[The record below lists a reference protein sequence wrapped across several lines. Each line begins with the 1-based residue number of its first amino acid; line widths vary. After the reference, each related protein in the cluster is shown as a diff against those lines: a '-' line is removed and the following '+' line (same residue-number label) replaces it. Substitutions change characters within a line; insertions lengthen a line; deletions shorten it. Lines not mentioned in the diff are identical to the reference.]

1 MKVNE
6 LVKYIA
12 ENANVTQIE
21 AKATLEAMIKGI
33 TESLSKNDNVTLVG
47 FGTFQVKDRSA
58 REGRNPKTG
67 ETIQIKASKVPSF
80 KAGKTL
86 KDVINKK

>member
-12 ENANVTQIE
+12 GNANVTQIE
-21 AKATLEAMIKGI
+21 AKATLEAMLKGI

-67 ETIQIKASKVPSF
+67 ETIQIKASKIPSF
-80 KAGKTL
+80 KAGKGL
-86 KDVINKK
+86 KDAVNKK

>member
-1 MKVNE
+1 MKLNE

-12 ENANVTQIE
+12 GNANVTQIE
-21 AKATLEAMIKGI
+21 AKATLEAMLKGI

-67 ETIQIKASKVPSF
+67 ETIQIKACQVPSF
-80 KAGKTL
+80 KAGKAL
-86 KDVINKK
+86 KDAVNG

>member
-1 MKVNE
+1 MKLNE

-33 TESLSKNDNVTLVG
+33 TESLSKNNNVTLVG
-47 FGTFQVKDRSA
+47 FGTFQVKNRAA

-80 KAGKTL
+80 KAGKAF
-86 KDVINKK
+86 KDAVNG

>member
-1 MKVNE
+1 MKLNE

-12 ENANVTQIE
+12 ENASVTQIE
-21 AKATLEAMIKGI
+21 AKATLEAMLKGI

-58 REGRNPKTG
+58 REGRNLKTG
-67 ETIQIKASKVPSF
+67 ETIQIEACKVPSF
-80 KAGKTL
+80 KAGKAL
-86 KDVINKK
+86 KDAVNG